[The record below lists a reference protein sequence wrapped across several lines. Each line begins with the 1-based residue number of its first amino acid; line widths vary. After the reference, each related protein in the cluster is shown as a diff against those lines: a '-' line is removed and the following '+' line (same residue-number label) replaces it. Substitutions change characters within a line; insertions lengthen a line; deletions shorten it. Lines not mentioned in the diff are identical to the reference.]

1 MAEKLPCKST
11 FDMTVHIVI
20 MAVKEKLAKGE
31 LTQQDL
37 DEIEK
42 ALTIENNKV
51 EAFCHSVHERCMS
64 KSKLDLLVPPRT
76 NAYGR
81 IMVQPLER
89 LFDRKHRRFSEKQLS
104 NYFHMLSSILGR
116 NTFEEYHDQIAELM
130 RSEIRD
136 HGSNFTW
143 DHFYDHPT
151 VIKCRLETLGKVAQ
165 AFEHF
170 DQRMNWFLNVMESSI
185 RDPEDGAGTM
195 QFTEH
200 QAKDFLLAMFGE
212 FINMSPEKS
221 DQVEEVLPEKRRQ
234 NIAHLISKLAQ
245 MD

>member
-1 MAEKLPCKST
+1 MEKLPCKST
-11 FDMTVHIVI
+11 FDMTVHIVTTAI
-20 MAVKEKLAKGE
+20 KEKLSHGPITAE
-31 LTQQDL
+31 DV

-42 ALTIENNKV
+42 ALTVENNKV

-89 LFDRKHRRFSEKQLS
+89 LFDKKHRRFSEKQLS

-116 NTFEEYHDQIAELM
+116 ETYEHYHEIIAEQM

-143 DHFYDHPT
+143 EEFYNHPL
-151 VIKCRLETLGKVAQ
+151 VVKCRLETLGAVAQ

-170 DQRMNWFLNVMESSI
+170 EQRMNWFINVMEGSQQN
-185 RDPEDGAGTM
+185 PEDGSGTM
-195 QFTEH
+195 PFTEH
-200 QAKDFLLAMFGE
+200 QAKDFLLAMFAE
-212 FINMSPEKS
+212 CIDMSS
-221 DQVEEVLPEKRRQ
+221 KRKEHFDTILNERRRK
-234 NIAHLISKLAQ
+234 NIAHLISHLSQ